1 MKETKKAAIGAATLT
16 ATGAERTCDT
26 GISAESNYTMACRIW
41 KALVDAYAAE
51 NGIEITLNVR
61 KEAGVV

>member
-1 MKETKKAAIGAATLT
+1 MKETKKAAIGVGAPMAA
-16 ATGAERTCDT
+16 GAERTCDT
-26 GISAESNYTMACRIW
+26 GISAESNYTMTCRIW

-61 KEAGVV
+61 KEAGAV